1 MAGFFYEIGPI
12 STCRMCLNYL
22 IQGIRVK
29 EVPVQAVI
37 NSMKFSN
44 PENHNRRP
52 KHGFTLIE
60 LLVVIAIIAI
70 LAGMLLPALSKAKD
84 KAKGILC
91 MNNTK
96 QLMLATHMYLG
107 DNEDKFPSSCHGGG
121 VATGAWVTGWLT
133 WDSRQDNTNRAY
145 ILDPKYSTLA
155 SYFSNAKNI
164 WKCPS
169 DTRIAPAQK
178 RLGWTERVRSISGNI
193 RIGVCKNNGGG
204 SAAWACR
211 DYVTEVDK
219 MSGLNNPGPSQTW
232 VYADEHPDSINDAG
246 CFPPELERGNPWID
260 LLASYHN
267 GAAGIAFADGH
278 SEIHKWT
285 ASSSQQNNPVRFSW
299 VKPAATAADPDVLWL
314 ARRNQ
319 LKTGHSMPGGQ

>member
-1 MAGFFYEIGPI
+1 LNKVQLEAKNYTSLSKTQHDMKI
-12 STCRMCLNYL
+12 SSRKSFKSAQ
-22 IQGIRVK
+22 IQ
-29 EVPVQAVI
+29 
-37 NSMKFSN
+37 
-44 PENHNRRP
+44 
-52 KHGFTLIE
+52 GFTLIE

-70 LAGMLLPALSKAKD
+70 LAGMLLPALSKAKE

-96 QLMLATHMYLG
+96 QIMLATHMYLG
-107 DNEDKFPSSCHGGG
+107 DSEDKFPSSCHGGG

-145 ILDPKYSTLA
+145 ILDPKFSTLA
-155 SYFSNAKNI
+155 SYTSNTKNI

-169 DTRIAPAQK
+169 DNKVSPAQR

-204 SAAWACR
+204 SAAWGCR
-211 DYVTEVDK
+211 DYVTEVEK

-285 ASSSQQNNPVRFSW
+285 ASSSQAVNPVRFNW
-299 VKPAATAADPDVLWL
+299 VKPNANASDPDVLWL

-319 LKTGHSMPGGQ
+319 LKANHRVPGAQ